1 MSMMTIP
8 LPVNPSRWDYVTASG
23 GGLTV
28 AFVAGSG
35 GSITLRSPTG
45 ENVKLNY
52 SGIGAGIGIGAKL
65 PRFGKVDIKIRGKSV
80 GGVGAAEAFPSDGA
94 IFVADDL
101 VAGDLTRDHIVGPCM
116 YVEAGGG
123 VALGVSATAMLF
135 GLDPKLLAAVMLSN
149 ATPATNLTISPILT
163 RKLMQS
169 ANGALLMAGANLGV
183 QAGIG
188 GAVYIGA
195 LF

>member
-35 GSITLRSPTG
+35 GSITG
-45 ENVKLNY
+45 ENVKLHY

-65 PRFGKVDIKIRGKSV
+65 PRFGKVDIKIKGKSV

-94 IFVADDL
+94 VFVADDL
-101 VAGDLTRDHIVGPCM
+101 TRDDIVGPCM

-135 GLDPKLLAAVMLSN
+135 GLDPKLLAAAMLAN
-149 ATPATNLTISPILT
+149 TTPAANLTISPILT

-169 ANGALLMAGANLGV
+169 ASGALVMAGANLGI